1 VKLNLL
7 AGEALRARGVLLRYR
22 SSVRK
27 SGLTTFTY
35 NLLIKGYARSD
46 NPLEALK
53 LMDEMKSHGLQLQ
66 RLTYNSLILAC
77 VRGGDMA
84 RAFELLTAM
93 KVLNTS
99 LFVNC
104 LEQNTH

>member
-1 VKLNLL
+1 
-7 AGEALRARGVLLRYR
+7 
-22 SSVRK
+22 
-27 SGLTTFTY
+27 
-35 NLLIKGYARSD
+35 
-46 NPLEALK
+46 
-53 LMDEMKSHGLQLQ
+53 MDEMKSHGLQLQ

-93 KVLNTS
+93 KVLDTS

-104 LEQNTH
+104 LEQNTHLTLSQPCPKITRIWNGGQDLSKLICWADA

>member
-1 VKLNLL
+1 
-7 AGEALRARGVLLRYR
+7 
-22 SSVRK
+22 
-27 SGLTTFTY
+27 
-35 NLLIKGYARSD
+35 
-46 NPLEALK
+46 
-53 LMDEMKSHGLQLQ
+53 MDEMKSHGLQLQ

-93 KVLNTS
+93 KVLNSS